1 MSDGQV
7 VIDITGDAS
16 RYRAA
21 VSSLVSSTQKQ
32 VAALGSGL
40 QSIGKGITAAVTAPV
55 VGIGT
60 AAVGTAVSFLSLRES
75 AQTAFE
81 TMLGSGEAASKMI
94 GDLYTFAKKTPFKF
108 DGMMQSAQQLISM
121 GMAAE
126 NVIPTLTA
134 VGDAAA
140 ASGKGQEGFGAI
152 TAALGKMQAQGQV
165 SLEEIWS
172 LSDNGVQA
180 LQILANKSGRSID
193 EMKEAISDG
202 AVESGWAIQALA
214 EGIEEGT
221 DGMDGQTALMGGM
234 MGE

>member
-1 MSDGQV
+1 
-7 VIDITGDAS
+7 
-16 RYRAA
+16 
-21 VSSLVSSTQKQ
+21 
-32 VAALGSGL
+32 
-40 QSIGKGITAAVTAPV
+40 
-55 VGIGT
+55 
-60 AAVGTAVSFLSLRES
+60 
-75 AQTAFE
+75 
-81 TMLGSGEAASKMI
+81 
-94 GDLYTFAKKTPFKF
+94 
-108 DGMMQSAQQLISM
+108 MMQSAQQLISM

-193 EMKEAISDG
+193 EMKEAISCLLYTSLRSPWTSLLPI
-202 AVESGWAIQALA
+202 AASCI
-214 EGIEEGT
+214 
-221 DGMDGQTALMGGM
+221 
-234 MGE
+234 